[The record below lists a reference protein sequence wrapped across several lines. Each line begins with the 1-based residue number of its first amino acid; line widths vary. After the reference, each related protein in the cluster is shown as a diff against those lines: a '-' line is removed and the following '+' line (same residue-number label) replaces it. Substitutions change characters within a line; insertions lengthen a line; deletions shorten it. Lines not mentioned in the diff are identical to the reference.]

1 MATPMFQT
9 KIQKDAVVFEIYAYR
24 KLTTIEIDREI
35 AFYKS
40 SAIAQGS
47 NIVRRELGLPVTY
60 VPAADP
66 ALQIDVVPGR
76 DAASG

>member
-35 AFYKS
+35 AFYIIDHKPLRRGKTYRVFS
-40 SAIAQGS
+40 S
-47 NIVRRELGLPVTY
+47 LGE
-60 VPAADP
+60 
-66 ALQIDVVPGR
+66 PGET
-76 DAASG
+76 AN